1 MPLNSVAQI
10 LLIFHIAELRA
21 MVVLQVLVSVL
32 EVAHLPPFVERTQPS
47 AVQTE
52 QVTAVL
58 EEELEW
64 LTHSRSGV
72 LGLLLEPQPRQIAL
86 RNDLTLPFRFP

>member
-1 MPLNSVAQI
+1 
-10 LLIFHIAELRA
+10 
-21 MVVLQVLVSVL
+21 MVVLQVLASEL
-32 EVAHLPPFVERTQPS
+32 GVAHFLPFVGRTQPS

-52 QVTAVL
+52 QEAAVL

-72 LGLLLEPQPRQIAL
+72 LGLPLGSQPQQIAL
-86 RNDLTLPFRFP
+86 RNDLPLLFCFQKFLLPEIKHKEVDLL